1 MILKIQKEWNVD
13 MGASFMVGDR
23 DIDMQ
28 AAVGAGIAGYKFPG
42 GNLLDF
48 IAAHA
53 AMTRRSSSSG

>member
-1 MILKIQKEWNVD
+1 MI
-13 MGASFMVGDR
+13 GDR

-28 AAVGAGIAGYKFPG
+28 AAAGAGIAGYKFPG